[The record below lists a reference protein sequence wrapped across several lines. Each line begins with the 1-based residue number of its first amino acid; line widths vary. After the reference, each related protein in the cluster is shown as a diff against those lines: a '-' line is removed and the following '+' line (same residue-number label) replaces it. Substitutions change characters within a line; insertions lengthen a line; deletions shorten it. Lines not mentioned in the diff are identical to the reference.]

1 LISPPDGPGHEEI
14 QELSYQSHEVFGTGK
29 ANSSGRPSPQQ
40 EESVQV
46 SGGPLQAFIDMKRLS
61 QITVFH
67 PVKDKDTNAK
77 EVAERIGLVKLRS
90 HLREAAG
97 EGLIGQIPQDEN
109 LIDRIQ

>member
-1 LISPPDGPGHEEI
+1 
-14 QELSYQSHEVFGTGK
+14 
-29 ANSSGRPSPQQ
+29 
-40 EESVQV
+40 
-46 SGGPLQAFIDMKRLS
+46 
-61 QITVFH
+61 
-67 PVKDKDTNAK
+67 VKDKDTNAK